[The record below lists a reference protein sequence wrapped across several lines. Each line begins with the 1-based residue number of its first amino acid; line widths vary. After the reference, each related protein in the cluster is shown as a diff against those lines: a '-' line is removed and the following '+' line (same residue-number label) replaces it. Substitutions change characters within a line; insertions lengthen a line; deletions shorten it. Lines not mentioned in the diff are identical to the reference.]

1 LEILLIQLRYL
12 FENGSVMKMVAQN
25 NKMTNLQLELLK
37 IFKYN
42 LAESQLVELKEVLSQ
57 YFMNKVD
64 SEMDKVWN
72 EKNWSNS
79 TMDSIVNQHTR
90 TPYKL

>member
-1 LEILLIQLRYL
+1 MEMILVNNKMSNIQLEIL
-12 FENGSVMKMVAQN
+12 KM
-25 NKMTNLQLELLK
+25 
-37 IFKYN
+37 FKYN
-42 LAESQLVELKEVLSQ
+42 LAESQLIELKEILAY

-79 TMDSIVNQHTR
+79 TMESIANQHIR
-90 TPYKL
+90 TSYKK